1 MPFERNCKI
10 FRKKKKGR
18 EIPSL
23 FPFYGK
29 RNRFDVCSL
38 FFFFFLTELDSFSC
52 VNNEGEYFLSLS
64 FCNIL

>member
-10 FRKKKKGR
+10 FRKKKKER

-29 RNRFDVCSL
+29 RNRFDVRSL
-38 FFFFFLTELDSFSC
+38 FFFFLTELDSFSC
-52 VNNEGEYFLSLS
+52 VNNEGGIFFKS
-64 FCNIL
+64 FIL